1 MNKKRILILLAIAA
15 AVGGIFISLS
25 MGEKEAL
32 DMKKTKTLIV
42 YYSRTGNT
50 KVVAELIQAE
60 VGGDLAQIETK
71 QERPSNYR
79 EEVAQNER
87 EQNEAVLPE
96 LKSAIPDFESYDR
109 IFIGAPT
116 WNMALP
122 QAVVAFMD
130 RHDFTG
136 KTVIPFNTNGGYG
149 AGSSFEQIRTGVKG
163 ARTLEGFSV
172 EGGRETDGVLL
183 DIEGQRKTE
192 VSREIATWLEKIG
205 Q

>member
-1 MNKKRILILLAIAA
+1 
-15 AVGGIFISLS
+15 
-25 MGEKEAL
+25 
-32 DMKKTKTLIV
+32 MKKTKTLIV

-50 KVVAELIQAE
+50 KVVAELIQDK

-96 LKSAIPDFESYDR
+96 LKTAIPDFESYDR

-122 QAVVAFMD
+122 
-130 RHDFTG
+130 
-136 KTVIPFNTNGGYG
+136 
-149 AGSSFEQIRTGVKG
+149 
-163 ARTLEGFSV
+163 
-172 EGGRETDGVLL
+172 
-183 DIEGQRKTE
+183 
-192 VSREIATWLEKIG
+192 
-205 Q
+205 